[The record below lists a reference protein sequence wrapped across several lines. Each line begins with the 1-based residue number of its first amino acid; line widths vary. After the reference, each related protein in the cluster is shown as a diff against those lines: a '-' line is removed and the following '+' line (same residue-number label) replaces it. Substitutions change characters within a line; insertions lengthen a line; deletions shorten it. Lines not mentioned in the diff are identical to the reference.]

1 MKIYITKDD
10 GGGGEGRNGTQNRGV
25 EKGRKKDEKKTGS
38 KNKREGRRVGK
49 LG

>member
-1 MKIYITKDD
+1 MMEEEEK
-10 GGGGEGRNGTQNRGV
+10 EGMEPRTGGV